1 MLWAGRTL
9 SCNVLVVALMRMET
23 WRLRCAPLLLCLG
36 PAAVQAKL
44 PALVLAPR
52 ELSALAPFM
61 KCRSKRPGR
70 GMTVM
75 CGASPNHFKPTM
87 NRPAH
92 ALTSPHEASWIT
104 MVALMLPCPK
114 VCALPSKQQARLS
127 VTTLA
132 GSLKGGKRN
141 VSLPR

>member
-9 SCNVLVVALMRMET
+9 SCKVFDVALMRMET

-61 KCRSKRPGR
+61 KCRSKRPGH

-92 ALTSPHEASWIT
+92 ALKSPYEASWIT
-104 MVALMLPCPK
+104 MVALMLPCPQ
-114 VCALPSKQQARLS
+114 VFALAALESSRLGS
-127 VTTLA
+127 V
-132 GSLKGGKRN
+132 
-141 VSLPR
+141 